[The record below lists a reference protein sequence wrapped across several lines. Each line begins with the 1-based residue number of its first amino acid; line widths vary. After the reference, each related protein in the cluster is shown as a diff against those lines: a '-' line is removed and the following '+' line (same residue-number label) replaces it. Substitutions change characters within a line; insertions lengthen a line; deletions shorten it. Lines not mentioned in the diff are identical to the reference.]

1 MKIKHLNT
9 EFKYLTQKW
18 QLFLPIKLGI
28 IAYIFI

>member
-9 EFKYLTQKW
+9 EFENFTPKW
-18 QLFLPIKLGI
+18 QIFGQIKVGI

>member
-9 EFKYLTQKW
+9 EFEYLTPKW
-18 QLFLPIKLGI
+18 HIFGQIKVGI

>member
-9 EFKYLTQKW
+9 EFEYLAPKW
-18 QLFLPIKLGI
+18 QIFGPINVGI